1 MMALRMGQ
9 ASVASAVLPLP
20 LHTSTSH
27 LLMSPL
33 MQGLS
38 DALKN
43 AGRDLSAA
51 HSAAAAKTG
60 ALQADLDAANAAVI
74 SLKVLS
80 NTIWCHSKRSNSS
93 CGLGCGVQSAS
104 KEQLRRA
111 SGGSMTCV

>member
-1 MMALRMGQ
+1 
-9 ASVASAVLPLP
+9 
-20 LHTSTSH
+20 
-27 LLMSPL
+27 MSPL
-33 MQGLS
+33 LQGLS

-80 NTIWCHSKRSNSS
+80 NSILGHSRRSNSS
-93 CGLGCGVQSAS
+93 RGLGCGVQSAG

-111 SGGSMTCV
+111 SGGIVTRA